1 MAKTQITVTDHIDF
15 QGGAHVWVEEIE
27 GKKTTS
33 PPCEFVLLPEAKRK
47 LHDMIAC
54 EIMRAIKYRPYGQ
67 VVKLD
72 LDISISSLEAEKT
85 AEEKVRAIVREE
97 LERAKTDESSDG
109 WTRWKPGDEVSE
121 PFRERLVRRDVYVDK
136 ICTGR
141 YIQSEG
147 VWVTQALDWAE
158 DPFVTHYR
166 DLPKEPID

>member
-1 MAKTQITVTDHIDF
+1 MARTQITVTDHIDF

-97 LERAKTDESSDG
+97 LERAKVGESSDG
-109 WTRWKPGDEVSE
+109 WIPWKAGDAVSEAYTDMMVYTTEGYIEMAYYNTGKNQWQKPGSCSA
-121 PFRERLVRRDVYVDK
+121 PVR
-136 ICTGR
+136 G
-141 YIQSEG
+141 
-147 VWVTQALDWAE
+147 
-158 DPFVTHYR
+158 VTHYR